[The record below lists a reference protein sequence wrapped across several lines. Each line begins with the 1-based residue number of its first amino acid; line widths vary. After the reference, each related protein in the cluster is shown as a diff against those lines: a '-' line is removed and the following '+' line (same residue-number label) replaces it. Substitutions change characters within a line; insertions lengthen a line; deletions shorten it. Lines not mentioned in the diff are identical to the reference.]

1 MLRRSPVL
9 VAMLCLVQ
17 GLGCR
22 EAAEVV
28 IDEKPPPVVS
38 TDFARLPDI
47 LAGVRNTGDVRL
59 HQGLPSE
66 FWEPQ
71 LRMQELAQKETLDV
85 HGHPVYEEQLTP
97 SGADVEQLTSI
108 LSATESYQSF
118 DIRNRKKCGG
128 FTAEYCV
135 EWTTGES
142 VTQLLICLECREVIL
157 FAPQSE
163 LHCNLAADAA
173 QRLKQL
179 LARYDKNRPSES
191 ANP

>member
-1 MLRRSPVL
+1 MLRRPLLL

-17 GLGCR
+17 DLGCR

-28 IDEKPPPVVS
+28 IDEKPPPAVS

-47 LAGVRNTGDVRL
+47 LAGIRNTGDLRL
-59 HQGLPSE
+59 YKGLPSE

-85 HGHPVYEEQLTP
+85 HGHPVYEEQLSP

-108 LSATESYQSF
+108 LSAPESYQSF

-135 EWTTGES
+135 EWTTGET
-142 VTQLLICLECREVIL
+142 VTQILICLECGEVLL
-157 FAPQSE
+157 FGANSE
-163 LHCNLAADAA
+163 LHCQLSPGAA
-173 QRLKQL
+173 QRLKQVL
-179 LARYDKNRPSES
+179 TSYQ
-191 ANP
+191 